1 MEPSAQRTCA
11 LVAAVRARSTT
22 VTVPHGASVRPAGAR
37 TRAGSLASRAQVS
50 DTDPGAD
57 QVTPEDV
64 VVRTPIPH
72 RSSAPTTKAL
82 LASVGWTR
90 EIWGYGAGRSRQVR
104 PPSDV
109 TATAP
114 PPVTQEPT
122 VTRHATS
129 ASTAVTLVLNGT
141 TADWTGMVDVSGVGE
156 AGTGALVA
164 ATGGRDVGSVA
175 GAPEASRLPGNRST
189 APSRSTSTSRS
200 NTRPTLA
207 SAVLRCHIVHSMTI
221 VDPRRPDCAE
231 YLPRPAAQRV
241 ESARTPFPPTATIRV
256 RRARQA
262 VGRPQRG
269 VVRIGLNGKWM
280 SQPMKPT
287 PVSAAG
293 ALLGPLPTSVTI
305 GPLVGCAELPSVRRS
320 SASWSRSR
328 VQRGDVEPID
338 GVCRGV
344 AAVEG
349 PRLEALVEVLP
360 RLRVQGGPRVPSFEP
375 CSYQSRES
383 RSGASFAETGA
394 SLAETTA

>member
-1 MEPSAQRTCA
+1 MTVLALSPLHPLPIATTYAVVPDWSWRLSSASPPATCPADGQLRPPSEVSWMEPSAQRTCA
-11 LVAAVRARSTT
+11 LVAAVQARSSTL
-22 VTVPHGASVRPAGAR
+22 TVPHGASVRPAGAR
-37 TRAGSLASRAQVS
+37 TRAGSLASRTQAS
-50 DTDPGAD
+50 DTETGTD
-57 QVTPEDV
+57 QVTPAEV
-64 VVRTPIPH
+64 VVRTPISH
-72 RSSAPTTKAL
+72 CSSAPTTKAL
-82 LASVGWTR
+82 LASFGSTR

-104 PPSDV
+104 PPSTV

-114 PPVTQEPT
+114 PPVTHEPT

-141 TADWTGMVDVSGVGE
+141 TDGTTVRWTDVVDGPR
-156 AGTGALVA
+156 AGTVGTPSFVA

-200 NTRPTLA
+200 STRPTLA

-231 YLPRPAAQRV
+231 YLPRPTAQRV

-293 ALLGPLPTSVTI
+293 ALLGPLPTL
-305 GPLVGCAELPSVRRS
+305 GDHQPARRL
-320 SASWSRSR
+320 
-328 VQRGDVEPID
+328 RG
-338 GVCRGV
+338 
-344 AAVEG
+344 AAVGKAQLGELEQV
-349 PRLEALVEVLP
+349 PR
-360 RLRVQGGPRVPSFEP
+360 
-375 CSYQSRES
+375 
-383 RSGASFAETGA
+383 
-394 SLAETTA
+394 TAR